1 MKRLRHLKKPL
12 LATALVLSASY
23 SVLKAPE
30 WHGEYIRKH
39 VGSQVVMLTDK
50 TGRMGGTGFALQMP
64 SGEVLTMTNA
74 HICELEKK
82 TRIYAHVGRKKIP
95 LEIVESSKAVDLC
108 LLSGIPSMSGL
119 DVADKVAVGQ
129 EIGIVGHPALMPL
142 AVNRGHLLGYEKVI
156 VLAAEGPCE
165 EEGGMFKTEESWMGP
180 VCTEQFNAGLT
191 TVIVLGGNSGS
202 PVIDFYGN
210 VVGVLFAGSGP
221 DMANWGII
229 VPLAALK
236 DFIKE
241 Y

>member
-30 WHGEYIRKH
+30 WHGEYIRSH
-39 VGSQVVMLTDK
+39 VGSQVIKLTDK
-50 TGRMGGTGFALQMP
+50 SGRRGGTGFALQMP

-74 HICELEKK
+74 HVCELE
-82 TRIYAHVGRKKIP
+82 RLGQIYASTGRKKIP
-95 LEIVESSKAVDLC
+95 LEVLEKSTVSDLC
-108 LLSGIPSMSGL
+108 LLTGINSMRGL
-119 DVADKVAVGQ
+119 ELADSVEIGQ

-142 AVNRGHLLGYEKVI
+142 AVNRGHLIGYEKVV
-156 VLAAEGPCE
+156 VLAYEGPCE
-165 EEGGMFKTEESWMGP
+165 KEGGMFKTEETWFGP
-180 VCTEQFNAGLT
+180 ACTEQFESGLT

-202 PVIDFYGN
+202 PVIDFFGN

-229 VPLAALK
+229 VKLSDLK
-236 DFIKE
+236 DFVKG